1 MTDHAGRPGTHHQQH
16 IPRGI
21 LAGAGALVLFV
32 LLATA
37 LGRWSGMGEAYAP
50 RGEVLREVNLRVSDK
65 DDGSLAILNADDG
78 KTIHVVQAGE
88 DGFIRA
94 TLRGLVRDRKRAG
107 FGDDVPFKLSQWSD
121 GALTVSDIT
130 TNRRINLE
138 AFGATNSGA
147 FARFLDKRS
156 VP

>member
-1 MTDHAGRPGTHHQQH
+1 MTDHAGRTGTHHQQH

-32 LLATA
+32 LMAAA
-37 LGRWSGMGEAYAP
+37 LGSWSGMGMAYAP
-50 RGEVLREVNLRVSDK
+50 TGDVLREVNLRVSDR
-65 DDGSLAILNADDG
+65 DDGSLSIVNADDG
-78 KTIHVVQAGE
+78 KTIHIVQAGE

-107 FGDDVPFKLSQWSD
+107 FGDDVPFKLAQWSD
-121 GALTVSDIT
+121 GALTVSDKT

-138 AFGATNSGA
+138 AFGATNAGA

>member
-1 MTDHAGRPGTHHQQH
+1 MTDHATRPARHQQQQ
-16 IPRGI
+16 IPRAI

-32 LLATA
+32 LVASA

-50 RGEVLREVNLRVSDK
+50 TGDVVREISLRVSDRE
-65 DDGSLAILNADDG
+65 DGSLAILNGDSG
-78 KTIHVVQAGE
+78 KIIHIVQAGE

-107 FGDDVPFKLSQWSD
+107 IGDDVPFRLAQWSD
-121 GALTVSDIT
+121 GALTVSDQT

-138 AFGATNSGA
+138 AFGATNAGA